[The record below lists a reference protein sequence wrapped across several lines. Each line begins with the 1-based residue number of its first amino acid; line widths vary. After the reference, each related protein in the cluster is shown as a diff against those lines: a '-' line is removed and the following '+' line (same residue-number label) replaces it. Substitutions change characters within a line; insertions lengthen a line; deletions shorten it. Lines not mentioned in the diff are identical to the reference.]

1 MDSTFLKWCQ
11 CDNLRNHKWLP
22 QVYFHFYRI
31 ITYNKKVD
39 GKYFLRKHKTYLYW
53 GAKAQTLQH
62 YYLLALID

>member
-1 MDSTFLKWCQ
+1 MAASSIFSFLQ
-11 CDNLRNHKWLP
+11 NN
-22 QVYFHFYRI
+22 

-53 GAKAQTLQH
+53 GAKAQTVQH